1 MDVLHLWNDDLIYPA
16 NLGEIDWMDNVW
28 MIRVTLENWIPVI
41 QDGAL
46 FWLLHITFVYNSI
59 LLFTSVPNTTKN
71 IFMTAE
77 TAATFSPKLL
87 SPRSFYSRKKNN
99 NSKTFQI
106 MFPFT
111 CCKHQISA
119 LLSLFFFISF
129 FLFWEM

>member
-46 FWLLHITFVYNSI
+46 LWLLHITFVYNSI
-59 LLFTSVPNTTKN
+59 LLFTSVPNTTKIYLWQQKLQLPFLQN
-71 IFMTAE
+71 CCPLDPSTPGRKITTAKLFKSCSLSR
-77 TAATFSPKLL
+77 AANTRFQLSCHFSF
-87 SPRSFYSRKKNN
+87 SF
-99 NSKTFQI
+99 
-106 MFPFT
+106 
-111 CCKHQISA
+111 H
-119 LLSLFFFISF
+119 F